1 MRALLD
7 FLHNYEIFLY
17 ILIGLISVIYIRRF
31 LSAWHEARLAIFG
44 LEKEMAGQ
52 RMRANASILIAL
64 VVLLIF
70 VFISTTF
77 VRPMLPQVVAMAT
90 PTLEL
95 STAQPIALNLGQEA
109 DVTPTAEVT
118 GNLNCIAGQFEL
130 SDPQTGMEISGVV
143 TLKGII
149 NVQDFGFYK
158 YEYSQLGSS
167 SWLII
172 AGSSTIDPEGTLGLW
187 DTSLLT
193 PGDYLLRLVVT
204 DNRSNTIGI
213 CVVGVKVIGEG

>member
-52 RMRANASILIAL
+52 RMRSNASILVAFAIL
-64 VVLLIF
+64 IIF

-77 VRPMLPQVVAMAT
+77 VRPMLPQVTAMAT

-95 STAQPIALNLGQEA
+95 STAQPIVLNLGNEA
-109 DVTPTAEVT
+109 DVTPTIEVT
-118 GNLNCIAGQFEL
+118 GNQNCVAGQIEL
-130 SDPQTGMEISGVV
+130 LDPQNGMEVTGVI
-143 TLKGII
+143 TLKGVIK
-149 NVQDFGFYK
+149 VQDFGFYK
-158 YEYSQLGSS
+158 YEYSQP
-167 SWLII
+167 
-172 AGSSTIDPEGTLGLW
+172 GSSTWMIIAANGTLDPEGTLGLW

-204 DNRSNTIGI
+204 DNRSNTIGV
-213 CVVGVKVIGEG
+213 CVIGVIVIGEG